1 MLRFFRKIRQQLLSE
16 NSFSKYLL
24 YAAGEILLVVIGI
37 LIAMQINNWNET
49 RKDAIKEKKVLIS
62 LLEDFKYSQ
71 ARLKVSLEAYPKEIK
86 KLEVALNSIGKS
98 LAGLNEESRNNIYST
113 GYRAT
118 AIAEGSIQSV
128 LNTEKLELIGNDSL
142 KNLLTAYPSE
152 SNKFKSMEM
161 RVRNITLNLHRPI
174 LESYI
179 SLTDFISAD
188 KNRFPQL
195 KEHAV
200 PSDFIG
206 LLKDKKYQNVLVDR
220 MIQTNNLIQ
229 VAEIFLIRIEVI
241 ISLLEQEIQKK

>member
-1 MLRFFRKIRQQLLSE
+1 MLKFFRQIRHKMLTE
-16 NSFSKYLL
+16 NRTSKYLL
-24 YAAGEILLVVIGI
+24 YATGEILLVVIGI

-49 RKDAIKEKKVLIS
+49 RKDAIKEQKVLIS

-71 ARLKVSLEAYPKEIK
+71 SRLKISLEAYPKEIK
-86 KLEVALNSIGKS
+86 KLEVALNSIGVS
-98 LAGLNEESRNNIYST
+98 LAELSDESRNNIYST

-152 SNKFKSMEM
+152 SNKFKSQEM
-161 RVRNITLNLHRPI
+161 RVRNITLNLHRSI
-174 LESYI
+174 LESYV

-188 KNRFPQL
+188 KKRFPQL
-195 KEHAV
+195 KEHAI

-220 MIQTNNLIQ
+220 MIQTKRLIR
-229 VAEIFLIRIEVI
+229 VAEEFLIRIDVI
-241 ISLLEQEIQKK
+241 ISLLEQEINKE

>member
-1 MLRFFRKIRQQLLSE
+1 MLKFFRQIRHKMLTE
-16 NSFSKYLL
+16 NRTSKYLL
-24 YAAGEILLVVIGI
+24 YATGEILLVVIGI

-49 RKDAIKEKKVLIS
+49 RKDAIKEQKVLIS

-71 ARLKVSLEAYPKEIK
+71 SRLKISLEAYPKEIK
-86 KLEVALNSIGKS
+86 KLEVALNSIGVS
-98 LAGLNEESRNNIYST
+98 LAELSDERRNNIRST

-118 AIAEGSIQSV
+118 VIAEGSIQSV

-174 LESYI
+174 LESYV
-179 SLTDFISAD
+179 SLTDFISDD
-188 KNRFPQL
+188 KKRFPQL
-195 KEHAV
+195 KENAV
-200 PSDFIG
+200 PSDLIG

-229 VAEIFLIRIEVI
+229 VAEKFLIRIEVI